1 MKTLLDTYS
10 KYQKLPISE
19 IMDYN
24 RYNEL
29 LMIHSSSVM
38 EGSTLTLDETEILI
52 QEGIAPKGK
61 PLSHSLMI
69 KDHFDALQF
78 VINKSKL
85 INIKMTS
92 DFLKE
97 IGARVM
103 YGTGGVYNSALGNID
118 SRKGDFR
125 VSASRA
131 AGGSYYVNHSKI
143 NPMIND
149 LCNTINQTID
159 KISSLTDVLS
169 LSSYAHLQLLTI
181 HPFADGNG
189 RSSRLLQNYIML
201 RKGFPLVIIR
211 KEQKEDYISSI
222 KTSRLKDKP
231 DPFIQFI
238 SNEYQHH
245 LEAEIKKYKDMQK
258 GKSRGL
264 TFILNL

>member
-10 KYQKLPISE
+10 KYQQLPISE

-78 VINKSKL
+78 VIEKSK
-85 INIKMTS
+85 ITNIKVTS

-103 YGTGGVYNSALGNID
+103 YGTGG
-118 SRKGDFR
+118 
-125 VSASRA
+125 
-131 AGGSYYVNHSKI
+131 
-143 NPMIND
+143 
-149 LCNTINQTID
+149 
-159 KISSLTDVLS
+159 
-169 LSSYAHLQLLTI
+169 
-181 HPFADGNG
+181 
-189 RSSRLLQNYIML
+189 
-201 RKGFPLVIIR
+201 
-211 KEQKEDYISSI
+211 
-222 KTSRLKDKP
+222 
-231 DPFIQFI
+231 
-238 SNEYQHH
+238 
-245 LEAEIKKYKDMQK
+245 
-258 GKSRGL
+258 
-264 TFILNL
+264 